1 MPEQDVKDVG
11 VDVGTSDSVDLQAK
25 DVALGKLMQDHI
37 TRLEAFRK
45 VGELGAELEA
55 DDNPVERA
63 LSALPQFADAT
74 KREGFESAMSA
85 FGEVLKGVATAADAL
100 EAPDVAEV
108 DDATDQELILGS
120 DLVHLSVRRDESGAF
135 RGASLRID
143 DPDVSHV
150 FSELVLEVAT
160 AASGPKRQDIVRAS
174 LLTTIVGAFEV
185 LVGDLAAIYFR
196 VHPGA
201 LGASPEFSLTDL
213 ALFDTVDDARDELIA
228 RKVDALD
235 RDLETLPKWL
245 KDHMD
250 IDLQRLA
257 LEWDEFVEITQR
269 RHLVVHT
276 GGRVTRRYL
285 AKVSSRYAVPTGE
298 VLVVDADYL
307 NDAIDHFVTI
317 GTSLVFAVWWVLG
330 DDMASA
336 GSNMLA
342 AMRRLARAGRWRVV
356 SSLADVA
363 ARLEGPEDLMLHFR
377 VLGWLAS
384 SRLHGRGAVEVAVRS
399 WDVSALSEEWH
410 LARLCLL
417 NQTAEAAGIAARLI
431 AGNELPAVA
440 ILIDPLYEV
449 LRDTAQ
455 VRSAIR
461 DRGITQPS
469 EPSTS

>member
-1 MPEQDVKDVG
+1 MR
-11 VDVGTSDSVDLQAK
+11 
-25 DVALGKLMQDHI
+25 DHV

-74 KREGFESAMSA
+74 KREGFERAMSA
-85 FGEVLKGVATAADAL
+85 FGEMLLGAATTADAPQTS
-100 EAPDVAEV
+100 EDAEV
-108 DDATDQELILGS
+108 DGATGHELNPGS
-120 DLVHLSVRRDESGAF
+120 DLVHLNVRRDESGAF

-143 DPDVSHV
+143 DPDVNHV
-150 FSELVLEVAT
+150 FGELVLEVAT
-160 AASGPKRQDIVRAS
+160 AASGPKRRDIVRAS
-174 LLTTIVGAFEV
+174 LLTTIVSAFEV

-196 VHPGA
+196 AHPGA
-201 LGASPEFSLTDL
+201 LGASPEFSLSDL

-228 RKVDALD
+228 RRVDALD

-245 KDHMD
+245 KARMD
-250 IDLQRLA
+250 IDLRRLA
-257 LEWDEFVEITQR
+257 LEWGEFVEITQR

-285 AKVSSRYAVPTGE
+285 ANVSSRYAAPVGE

-307 NDAIDHFVTI
+307 NDAIDHFVAI
-317 GTSLVFAVWWVLG
+317 GTSLVFAVWFVLG
-330 DDMASA
+330 DDPASA
-336 GSNMLA
+336 GSNMLSS
-342 AMRRLARAGRWRVV
+342 MRRLARAGRWRVV
-356 SSLADVA
+356 CSLADVA

-384 SRLHGRGAVEVAVRS
+384 SRLNGRSAVEPAVRS
-399 WDVSALSEEWH
+399 WDVSALAKEWH

-417 NQTAEAAGIAARLI
+417 NQTAEAAEIAAELI

-440 ILIDPLYEV
+440 ILIDPLYEG
-449 LRDTAQ
+449 LRDTPQ
-455 VRSAIR
+455 VSSAIR
-461 DRGITQPS
+461 DRGIAYPG
-469 EPSTS
+469 EPSTG